1 MYKYLAVLRKKK
13 VKETC
18 FYHLNRC
25 KAKFYHA
32 GAKDAVGNVSADV
45 LCGQLAQRKEH
56 GGAALRF
63 HWELSLPVKVKM
75 NPWVGQALRSVSQ
88 EGFAGES
95 SHFRRICSSTSNQCS
110 ETNFDITFLQ

>member
-1 MYKYLAVLRKKK
+1 MCKEKK
-13 VKETC
+13 VKKAC
-18 FYHLNRC
+18 FFNLTRC

-45 LCGQLAQRKEH
+45 FCGQLAQRKAR

-75 NPWVGQALRSVSQ
+75 NPWVRQALRSVNQ

-95 SHFRRICSSTSNQCS
+95 SLFRRICSSVSSQWS
-110 ETNFDITFLQ
+110 EANFAITFLQ